1 MIVPT
6 SRQVRLALFG
16 TVADRLKL
24 DSMRIKPVGRKTV
37 RPVLGE
43 LAGFVQDDGV
53 ACMSPLVCFSND
65 RAARDQ
71 ECDVMKA
78 RLAA

>member
-1 MIVPT
+1 
-6 SRQVRLALFG
+6 
-16 TVADRLKL
+16 
-24 DSMRIKPVGRKTV
+24 MRIEPVGRKTV

-43 LAGFVQDDGV
+43 LARFVQHDGV

-65 RAARDQ
+65 RSARDQ
-71 ECDVMKA
+71 ECEVMKA

>member
-1 MIVPT
+1 ML
-6 SRQVRLALFG
+6 LALG
-16 TVADRLKL
+16 TVADRLEL

-37 RPVLGE
+37 RPVLWE

-53 ACMSPLVCFSND
+53 ACTSPLVCLSND

-71 ECDVMKA
+71 ESDVVKA
-78 RLAA
+78 RFKA